1 MQKPIFLF
9 IGLLIVTLAGCV
21 YRMDIPQGNRIEQS
35 SLDKLEIGMTREQV
49 IFLLGD
55 AAIKDQYH
63 ANQAHYVYY
72 LFRGEDRVSELR
84 SMVLTY
90 DNNILVDIKGSLTP
104 D

>member
-1 MQKPIFLF
+1 
-9 IGLLIVTLAGCV
+9 
-21 YRMDIPQGNRIEQS
+21 MDIPQGNRIEQS
-35 SLDKLEIGMTREQV
+35 SLDQLKTGMTREQV

-72 LFRGEDRVSELR
+72 LYKGKEQVSELR

-90 DNNILVDIKGSLTP
+90 DNDILVNIEGTLSP